1 MGYCSAANLESYIK
15 MKQCKILYEKCK
27 KKLPNRPPD
36 EIDFGLGFRAAL
48 GWLENL
54 PREKDGPNTPRDLM
68 KIIKEE
74 LQ

>member
-1 MGYCSAANLESYIK
+1 
-15 MKQCKILYEKCK
+15 MKQVKIAYKEYK

-48 GWLENL
+48 NW
-54 PREKDGPNTPRDLM
+54 
-68 KIIKEE
+68 IKSQSQTGKSLYMIPCNDIDEE